1 LVTQGVRAV
10 EGEELAKVAPRVL
23 VDATAVPADRG
34 GVGRYVDG
42 LIAALDAA
50 DADLAVACQ
59 RSDAERYGRVAPSA
73 RIVAGPAAISHRPAR
88 LAWEQ
93 TGLPMVAQQ
102 VQADVVHSPHY
113 TLPLRAGRPV
123 VVTLHDATFFTEPDM
138 HTAVKGTFFRSAT
151 RTAIRRAARCL
162 VPSKAT
168 RDELVRIV
176 DADATKLDVAYHGV
190 DTTIFRPPTE
200 AEAKRVRAR
209 LGLGDGA
216 SYVGFLGTIEPRKN
230 VPNLIRGWIQ
240 AFEGAPDAP
249 ALVLVGGAGWDDDV
263 DAAVRDVPAGLRLLR
278 PGYLPLGDLPAFL
291 AEASVV
297 AYPSHG
303 EGFGLPV
310 LEAMA
315 CGAAVLTTER
325 LSLPEVGGDAVAYTE
340 RDAASIA
347 TSLKSLVG
355 DQPRRAALSRAGLER
370 AKEFTWA
377 ASAEAHLACYA
388 RAVAE

>member
-1 LVTQGVRAV
+1 MS
-10 EGEELAKVAPRVL
+10 PRVL

-42 LIAALDAA
+42 LIAALDVA

-59 RSDAERYGRVAPSA
+59 RADAERYGRIAPSA

-138 HTAVKGTFFRSAT
+138 HTTVKGTFFRSAT
-151 RTAIRRAARCL
+151 RTAVRRAARCI

-168 RDELVRIV
+168 RDELVRVV

-190 DTTIFRPPTE
+190 DTVTFHPPT
-200 AEAKRVRAR
+200 AEESRRTRAR
-209 LGLGDGA
+209 LGLREDVPYIA
-216 SYVGFLGTIEPRKN
+216 FLGTIEPRKN
-230 VPNLIRGWIQ
+230 VPNLIRAWVR
-240 AFEGAPDAP
+240 AFAASDTPP

-263 DAAVRDVPAGLRLLR
+263 DAAVRDVPAQLRLLR
-278 PGYLPLGDLPAFL
+278 PGYLPLGDLPGFL
-291 AEASVV
+291 GTSAVV

-315 CGAAVLTTER
+315 CGAAVLTTQR

-340 RDAASIA
+340 PDASSIA
-347 TSLKSLVG
+347 AALTALLA
-355 DQPRRAALSRAGLER
+355 DEPRRSALGAAGLAR
-370 AKEFTWA
+370 AHEFTWA
-377 ASAEAHLACYA
+377 GSAEGHLASYA
-388 RAVAE
+388 RAAAE